1 MSTLKVLGLAGALLA
16 GAVAAASAAAAAS
29 PGLGRPATAA
39 EIQAVDISI
48 PPDGHTLPPGSGSV
62 VQGAAMFAAKCQ
74 VCHGPAGVGGPNDRL
89 TGGLGSLATPKPV
102 KTLNSFWPY
111 ATTAFDYIRRAMPL
125 TAPQSLS
132 NDEVYALVAYLLSV
146 DGVVAPDAT
155 LDAKTLPLVKMPNR
169 DGFQSW
175 EAKYRPKTAV
185 R

>member
-1 MSTLKVLGLAGALLA
+1 MSTLKVLGLTGVVLA
-16 GAVAAASAAAAAS
+16 GAVAAASAAAPAS

-39 EIQAVDISI
+39 EVQAIDISI
-48 PPDGHTLPPGSGSV
+48 PPDGHTLPPGSGSAA
-62 VQGAAMFAAKCQ
+62 QGAVIFAGKCQ
-74 VCHGPAGVGGPNDRL
+74 VCHGSAGVGGPNDRL
-89 TGGLGSLATPKPV
+89 TGGVGSLATPKPV
-102 KTLNSFWPY
+102 KTIASYWPY

-146 DGVVAPDAT
+146 DGVVARDAV

-175 EAKYRPKTAV
+175 EARYRPKGAGG
-185 R
+185 